1 MEEILLGG
9 LSGYAWIAVATML
22 GVFALLIC
30 TKLPADFVF
39 LGALAFLLVTGT
51 LDMGEALSG
60 FSSSSVITVGFMF
73 VLVAGL
79 TETGVLHW
87 ITRKCLGTP
96 KSYSGAILRLMAPVS
111 AASAFLSN
119 TTVVAMFLQIVMIW
133 SKKLSIKPSKLLIP
147 LSYASVLGGLCTIIG
162 TPPNLIISGLYAKE
176 TGMQFGFFEVAK
188 LGLICLAVGYLM
200 ILLMKRLLPERNQS
214 SEQFSQS
221 KEFTTELLVP
231 SNCPAVGKTLEEA
244 RLGQVEGGHIIEIM
258 RFDKEIISPVPDDEF
273 IIGGDRLIYT
283 GIPDRLMALKASHG
297 LVTAAE
303 HVYSVSE
310 VSKDRTQV
318 QAVIPEYSSLI
329 GRTFMGRNFEKLYNV
344 VLVAVSR
351 EGKRIE
357 NSPRETVIMPGDMLL
372 LECSPE
378 FLEQAD
384 ALEKDLVLLN
394 QREKDIPVSR
404 KTLVA
409 SGIMLAVVLLTTFNI
424 LPLVTAALLGL
435 LAMLATRCCTPAKA
449 RASVSGSTLIVFAAS
464 LGLGSAIQ
472 STGLAA
478 TIAGGIQD
486 ICGTNPYI
494 ALIVIC
500 SATCILS
507 EFISNT
513 AAAAIFFPIALQAAH
528 ALGVSPTPFML
539 SLMIST
545 ASFATPIGSPTHLLV
560 YGPGGYKF
568 TDFMLLGIL
577 MNAMTVVVSAIF
589 APIFWPF

>member
-1 MEEILLGG
+1 MEQILFAG
-9 LSGYAWIAVATML
+9 LSGYAWIAVLTMV
-22 GVFALLIC
+22 GIFAVLIC

-39 LGALAFLLVTGT
+39 LGALAVLLLTGT
-51 LDMGEALSG
+51 LDMKEAFSG

-96 KSYSGAILRLMAPVS
+96 KSYTGALLRLMAPVS

-119 TTVVAMFLQIVMIW
+119 TTVVSMFLQIVMIW

-384 ALEKDLVLLN
+384 TLEKDLVLFN
-394 QREKDIPVSR
+394 QREKDIPVSH

-409 SGIMLAVVLLTTFNI
+409 SGIMLAVILLTTFNI

-472 STGLAA
+472 STGLAT

-568 TDFMLLGIL
+568 TDFMEFRRAKRRQTAAKIGVI
-577 MNAMTVVVSAIF
+577 I
-589 APIFWPF
+589 P